1 MLERRSDGLAV
12 TQEERRCAAEHS
24 EGE

>member
-1 MLERRSDGLAV
+1 MLERSDGLAV